1 MIEMRVSW
9 KPASILFL
17 LAFGNAQ
24 AHMPYLL
31 PNAFDVGK
39 RDYVTVQGSFTEV
52 FFTPDA
58 VMKSDDY
65 HVVTPDG
72 VKQALVPVYT
82 RDLAVVET
90 ATKEAGTYRI
100 STGRRTGRVAKA
112 AWVNGDWKFLG
123 REEAAPA
130 GTKAYDVTSIT
141 TAEVYVTRGKPTDKA
156 VAPRNAGLE
165 FRALTHPNSVFVGS
179 EAKFEVLFDG
189 KPLANQV
196 VSVYD
201 DKARYSD
208 KKIVAE
214 VTTDGAGR
222 FVIKP
227 EKAGAYVAM
236 TRYRPA
242 PVADGQTGVS
252 YTYSLV
258 VEATD

>member
-1 MIEMRVSW
+1 MSKVPLSW
-9 KPASILFL
+9 KLSAALAL

-31 PNAFDVGK
+31 PNVFDVGK

-52 FFTPDA
+52 FFAPDA

-72 VKQALVPVYT
+72 VKQALTPVYT
-82 RDLAVVET
+82 KDLAILEA

-123 REEAAPA
+123 REEIAPA
-130 GTKAYDVTSIT
+130 GAKAYDVGSIT
-141 TAEVYVTRGKPTDKA
+141 TAEVYVSRGKPTDKA

-179 EAKFEVLFDG
+179 AANFEVLFDG
-189 KPLANQV
+189 KPLANHAI
-196 VSVYD
+196 SVYSD
-201 DKARYSD
+201 DARYAD
-208 KKIVAE
+208 KKVFAE
-214 VTTDGAGR
+214 VTTDAAGK
-222 FVIKP
+222 FSIKP
-227 EKAGAYVAM
+227 DKPGAYVAM

-242 PVADGQTGVS
+242 PAAEGTTGVS

-258 VEATD
+258 LEAT